1 MLVLPILGSTYSGSI
16 RGITA
21 ASNRGGL
28 YFRGRTVPSNP
39 QSPLQNALRS
49 AVAVATGEWSQ
60 SLDDIERDSWNQY
73 ADQIDWSNAIGQ
85 STRLSGQN
93 MYVRSRSQALYAAN
107 LGGGAPV
114 FAPSAAPTEIAL
126 GVPPAITGTSLT
138 VTAGPPVSAQ
148 FDMSVD
154 NSADYPVGVIL
165 LFYLSGAIPSGRR
178 SPTTPTNF
186 VAHAAVTA
194 APSIEL
200 IDSAWNNRY
209 PDPVAGQKYRG
220 YSRALYSDGRLSGR
234 SYFDLTA
241 E

>member
-60 SLDDIERDSWNQY
+60 TLDNIERDSWNQY

-93 MYVRSRSQALYAAN
+93 MYVRARSMSLYASN
-107 LGGGAPV
+107 LGGGAPT

-126 GVPPAITGTSLT
+126 GVPPALSDAELT
-138 VTAGPPVSAQ
+138 IVAGPPTSAQ
-148 FDMSVD
+148 LDISVD
-154 NSADYPVGVIL
+154 NSANYPVGVVLI
-165 LFYLSGAIPSGRR
+165 FFLSGAIPAGRR

-186 VAHAAVTA
+186 VAQVAVTA
-194 APSIEL
+194 APTLEL
-200 IDSAWNNRY
+200 IDSTWNDRY
-209 PDPVAGQKYRG
+209 PNPTAGQKFRG
-220 YSRALYSDGRLSGR
+220 YARALYNDGRLSGR
-234 SYFDLTA
+234 SYFEVEA
-241 E
+241 V

>member
-39 QSPLQNALRS
+39 QSALQNALRS

-60 SLDDIERDSWNQY
+60 TLDNIERDSWNQY

-93 MYVRSRSQALYAAN
+93 MYVRSRSLALYASN
-107 LGGGAPV
+107 VGSGAPN

-126 GVPPAITGTSLT
+126 GVPPAISSASLT
-138 VTAGPPVSAQ
+138 VIPTPPESAQ
-148 FDMSVD
+148 LDLTVS
-154 NSADYPVGVIL
+154 NSGDYPVGVVL
-165 LFYLSGAIPSGRR
+165 VVFVSGAIPSGRR

-186 VAHAAVTA
+186 AEQVAVSA

-200 IDSAWNNRY
+200 IGSPWNDRY
-209 PDPVAGQKYRG
+209 PLPVAGQRYRG
-220 YSRALYSDGRLSGR
+220 YARALYSDGRLSGR
-234 SYFDLTA
+234 SYFDVEA
-241 E
+241 Q

>member
-60 SLDDIERDSWNQY
+60 TLDNIERDSWNQY

-93 MYVRSRSQALYAAN
+93 MYVRSRSLSLYAAN
-107 LGGGAPV
+107 LAGTAAT
-114 FAPSAAPTEIAL
+114 FAPAAAPTEIAL
-126 GVPPAITGTSLT
+126 GVPPALEDPQLT
-138 VTAGPPVSAQ
+138 LSPGPPESAQ
-148 FDMSVD
+148 LDIGVA
-154 NSADYPVGVIL
+154 NSADYPVGVVIL
-165 LFYLSGAIPSGRR
+165 FFLSGAIPSGRR

-186 VAHAAVTA
+186 AAQEAVVA
-194 APSIEL
+194 SISFDL
-200 IDSAWNNRY
+200 LGSPWNDRY
-209 PDPVAGQKYRG
+209 PNPVAGQRYRG
-220 YSRALYSDGRLSGR
+220 YARSLYSDGRLSGR
-234 SYFDLTA
+234 SYFDVEA
-241 E
+241 A